1 MNISIKEITGPYCG
15 EYSDG
20 EKVYERISGPLK
32 KEELVTLEFSGIDI
46 LSSSFFN
53 GSIAKLFLDFPSDF
67 LLEHLSI
74 VGMKKI
80 DRYVLNRVVRA
91 AENIKENVS
100 VS

>member
-1 MNISIKEITGPYCG
+1 MQILVKEITGPYCG

-20 EKVYERISGPLK
+20 EKIYEIVSGPLK
-32 KEELVTLEFSGIDI
+32 ESRLVTLDFSGIDI

-67 LLEHLSI
+67 LIEHLSI

-80 DRYVLNRVVRA
+80 DRYVLNRVVRDA
-91 AENIKENVS
+91 ANLKQNV
-100 VS
+100 VTL

>member
-1 MNISIKEITGPYCG
+1 MNISIKKITGPHCG

-20 EKVYERISGPLK
+20 EKVYEVVSDHLK
-32 KEELVTLEFSGIDI
+32 KGDFLTLDFSGIDI

-74 VGMKKI
+74 VGMKRI
-80 DRYVLNRVVRA
+80 DRYVLNRAVSDA
-91 AENIKENVS
+91 KNIKESFVAF
-100 VS
+100 